1 MAMGLLELTRVVDP
15 DGTVV
20 LFPSGEVDP
29 YTGVLVRDEALSLIA
44 SNRPVAVDVR
54 DVTYLDPD
62 CIASFFAVTR
72 CLVGANRPRLELR
85 NVTPAVMRRLTESNL
100 TGGFRLESTRH

>member
-1 MAMGLLELTRVVDP
+1 MAMSVVELTRVVDP

-20 LFPSGEVDP
+20 LLPAGEVSP
-29 YTGVLVRDEALSLIA
+29 YAASQVRDEALGLIA

-54 DVTYLDPD
+54 DVTYLDSD
-62 CIASFFAVTR
+62 CMASFFAITR

-85 NVTPAVMRRLTESNL
+85 NVTPAVMRRLQETNL
-100 TGGFRLESTRH
+100 CGAFRLELTLH